1 MLRIVTIVLVALQ
14 LACGFARPANTARPP
29 NVLFLLTDDQRPDT
43 IHALGNATIDT
54 PHLDALVRAG
64 TTFTR
69 AVTAHPLC
77 YPSRAE
83 ILTGCTGFTNGLP
96 YGSGLN
102 PKLVLWP
109 EAMRRAGY
117 HTCYTG
123 KWHTP
128 GKPTTRGYDLSRG
141 LYAGGGGAE
150 NTPALDPRGRAI
162 TGYRGWVFQEDDGR
176 KYPERGVGL
185 TPDISRRFADAA
197 IEFLTSRR
205 AAKDERPFF
214 LHVNFTAPHDPRLLP
229 PGYETR
235 YDPAKMTL
243 PANFKPEH
251 PFDHGNARGRDEV
264 LLPFPRTPE
273 DIRTELAVY
282 YALISD
288 LDSQVGRVLAT
299 LEVSGEAENTI
310 VIYSS
315 DHGLALGS
323 HGLTGKQNMYEHT
336 IGVPLVMRGPG
347 IPKNVRNPAQCYLRD
362 LYPTVCELA
371 GVPVPDTV
379 EATSVAPVLRGE
391 KQQIHDAV
399 VTYFADSQRAIRTDR
414 FKLIRYPKINREQL
428 FDVVNDPDELRNLAS
443 DPAHAATV
451 AELRT
456 RLAAWQRDQHDPLL
470 TTGERRKG
478 NGE

>member
-1 MLRIVTIVLVALQ
+1 MLW
-14 LACGFARPANTARPP
+14 LACGWAHPCSAAQQP
-29 NVLFLLTDDQRPDT
+29 NVLFLVTDDQRPDT
-43 IHALGNATIDT
+43 IAALGNPAIDT

-69 AVTAHPLC
+69 AVTANPLC

-96 YGSGLN
+96 YGGTLN
-102 PKLVLWP
+102 ERLVLWP

-150 NTPALDPRGRAI
+150 NTPKFDPRGHAI
-162 TGYRGWVFQEDDGR
+162 TGYRGWVLQTDDGR
-176 KYPERGVGL
+176 KFPELGVGL
-185 TPDISRRFADAA
+185 TPEISRRFADAA
-197 IEFLTSRR
+197 IEFLASRR
-205 AAKDERPFF
+205 KAQDARPFF
-214 LHVNFTAPHDPRLLP
+214 LHVNFTAPHDPLLLP
-229 PGYETR
+229 PGFETK
-235 YDPAKMTL
+235 YDPAKMPL
-243 PANFKPEH
+243 PRNFRPEH

-264 LLPFPRTPE
+264 ILPLPRTAA
-273 DIRTELAVY
+273 DIRGELAVY

-288 LDSQVGRVLAT
+288 LDAQVGRILAA
-299 LEVSGEAENTI
+299 LDASGEAGRTI
-310 VIYSS
+310 VIFTS

-347 IPKNVRNPAQCYLRD
+347 IPAGMRTAAQCYLRD

-379 EATSVAPVLRGE
+379 EAKSLVPVLAGRQ
-391 KQQIHDAV
+391 QQIHEAV
-399 VTYFADSQRAIRTDR
+399 VTYFSDVQRAIRTEQC
-414 FKLIRYPKINREQL
+414 KLIRYPKIDREQL
-428 FDVVNDPDELRNLAS
+428 FDVVHDPDELRDLSA
-443 DPAHAATV
+443 DPAYTAT
-451 AELRT
+451 LRDLRA
-456 RLAAWQRDQHDPLL
+456 RLAAWQRAHGDPLAKD
-470 TTGERRKG
+470 GE
-478 NGE
+478 